1 MKNSKFKNL
10 LLQVTLLLSAFLI
23 LHSSFADAGQL
34 TPVVAWLTD
43 SQGNAYGAGTNVTIT
58 AWPATNIISG
68 VGTNLVAN
76 LPIIDVTGT
85 SGRISNNLAP
95 GNYRMQIA
103 GFPRGITFGVVSNGA
118 ALNVAQLAGIP
129 VPEFMN
135 FSIAQFSDAGTMA
148 YQSTNNW
155 TANSYL
161 GVSNALGFVIA
172 TNGGPVAI
180 AQLPYTPPTNTYS
193 ALTNVLGYVPATN
206 GGPIA
211 IAQLPYLPATN
222 SYTGISN
229 AVGFVIA
236 TNGGPVAIAQL
247 PYTPPTNTY
256 SALTNVLGF
265 IPATN
270 GGPIVITQLPYS
282 PATNSYAGISNAV
295 GFIIA
300 TNGGP
305 VAVTQLPYLPATNGG
320 AISNRQ
326 LTTNVLTTYGFGPVS
341 FTTNFGIIWAVFQT
355 NGLMG
360 NTLTNLPSGSI
371 CTTTNGQFFVLSN
384 ATWLVK

>member
-1 MKNSKFKNL
+1 MKNTTFKKRIAL
-10 LLQVTLLLSAFLI
+10 AASLFLI
-23 LHSSFADAGQL
+23 LHSAFAGVL

-58 AWPATNIISG
+58 AWPATNVITG

-76 LPIIDVTGT
+76 VAITDTT
-85 SGRISNNLAP
+85 SASGEISNNLAP

-103 GFPRGITFGVVSNGA
+103 GFPRGITFGVMSSGT
-118 ALNVAQLAGIP
+118 ALNVSQLASVP
-129 VPEFMN
+129 VTEFMN
-135 FSIAQFSDAGTMA
+135 FTIAQFSDAGTMA
-148 YQSTNNW
+148 RESTNNW
-155 TANSYL
+155 TRNSYFA
-161 GVSNALGFVIA
+161 VSNAVGFDMA
-172 TNGGPVAI
+172 TNGGPIAV
-180 AQLPYTPPTNTYS
+180 AQLPYTPPTNTYF
-193 ALTNVLGYVPATN
+193 ALTNVLGFVPATN

-211 IAQLPYLPATN
+211 IAQLPYSPATN
-222 SYTGISN
+222 SYVGISN

-236 TNGGPVAIAQL
+236 TNGGPVAISQL
-247 PYTPPTNTY
+247 PYEPPTNSY

-270 GGPIVITQLPYS
+270 GGSITIAQLPYS

-295 GFIIA
+295 GFVIA

-305 VAVTQLPYLPATNGG
+305 VAVAQLPFLPATNGG
-320 AISNRQ
+320 AISNHQ
-326 LTTNVLTTYGFGPVS
+326 LTTNVLGSYGFGPVS

-384 ATWLVK
+384 AVWLVK